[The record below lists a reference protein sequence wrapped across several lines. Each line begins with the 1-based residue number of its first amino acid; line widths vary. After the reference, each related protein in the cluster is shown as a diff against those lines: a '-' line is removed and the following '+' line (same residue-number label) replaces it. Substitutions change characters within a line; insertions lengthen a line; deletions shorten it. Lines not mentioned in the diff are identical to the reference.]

1 LSLGGKVTFKFER
14 FDVWKLALDYID
26 LMYEIADKLPSH
38 ENYNLKTQLTRAA
51 TSILRE
57 ESAPYEIDEI

>member
-1 LSLGGKVTFKFER
+1 MTFKFER
-14 FDVWKLALDYID
+14 LDVWKLALDYID
-26 LMYEIADKLPSH
+26 LVYEIADKLSSH